1 MDKFEIV
8 SQGNCEYLVEVDSL
22 DGITSVT
29 LTLGDVDDVSEGRLT
44 DDEKT
49 ARAAFQFLL
58 THQDASDLPPRIE
71 IVDVLAAYP
80 DAIEGIEA
88 LRD

>member
-1 MDKFEIV
+1 MDAFEIV
-8 SQGNCEYLVEVDSL
+8 SQGNCEYLARVDSL
-22 DGITSVT
+22 NGITSVT
-29 LTLGDVDDVSEGRLT
+29 LILGDVDDVTEGRLT
-44 DDEKT
+44 DDETT

-58 THQDASDLPPRIE
+58 KHQDASDLPTRIE